1 MANVRI
7 QPGNALE
14 VIPSNNANVPFP
26 AVNVANTVSAL
37 ATDQLIDSTK
47 DFVALAV
54 YAGDIVYCSATQR
67 AATIQANPSAATPT
81 VLLLNDDIF
90 AAIGDD
96 YTIYQSSPQAGG
108 QNTGCVLYV
117 GTGGDLVVTTTSNNT
132 VVFRNI
138 QDGSFIPV
146 QVLKVWEA
154 YTFPTGSVATSAQ
167 NIVALW

>member
-14 VIPSNNANVPFP
+14 VFPSDNANVPFP

-37 ATDQLIDSTK
+37 VTNQLVDSTK
-47 DFVALAV
+47 NFVNLAV
-54 YAGDIVYCSATQR
+54 YAGDIVYCSKTQK
-67 AATIQANPSAATPT
+67 AATVLNNASSATPT
-81 VLLLNDDIF
+81 VLLLNNDIF
-90 AAIGDD
+90 TTIGDD

-117 GTGGDLVVTTTSNNT
+117 GTAGDLVVTTTSNNT